1 MKIYFCDGAAEPPSK
16 ELGILIEGRAAFT
29 RQMDFSD
36 PLVDAICF
44 PLLFSK
50 CQNGYERG
58 TPLVRPD
65 QEEHDRTEIF
75 GDSQRSVPAY
85 GSDVGDRPEEDE
97 ELGEEGEGI
106 RENDDDDGSFC

>member
-1 MKIYFCDGAAEPPSK
+1 
-16 ELGILIEGRAAFT
+16 
-29 RQMDFSD
+29 MDYND

-50 CQNGYERG
+50 CQNGFERG

-65 QEEHDRTEIF
+65 QEEHDRIEIY
-75 GDSQRSVPAY
+75 GDSQRTVPAY
-85 GSDVGDRPEEDE
+85 GSDVNDRPEEDE

-106 RENDDDDGSFC
+106 RENDDGDGFYTTYS